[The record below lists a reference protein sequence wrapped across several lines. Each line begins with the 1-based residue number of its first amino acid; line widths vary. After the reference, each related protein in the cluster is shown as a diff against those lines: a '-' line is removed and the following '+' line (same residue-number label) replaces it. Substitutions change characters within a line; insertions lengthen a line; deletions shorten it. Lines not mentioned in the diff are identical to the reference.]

1 MPSQD
6 TDILVPGLPDPL
18 LPLVTLARDLRWTW
32 RPGLRALFSS
42 IDRAAWKQVRGNA
55 LAFLRSAS
63 RVALAR
69 ASEDSEYLARLAE
82 AVASLAAEDAAPP
95 DHPAARQMAE
105 RGERVAYF
113 CAEFGLTEWLPIYA
127 GGLGVLAGDHL
138 KSSSDLA
145 VPLVAVG
152 LFYREGYFLQH
163 IDASGR
169 QWEENPALDPDEL
182 PLGHPE
188 APGGEEPAVSV
199 HVGERDVRL
208 RILSARVGRVPL
220 LLLDTNL
227 PENDPADRQITA
239 RLYGGD
245 VENRIRQEI
254 VLGVGGLRAL
264 DRLGLRPTIRH
275 MNEGHAAFVTLE
287 RVRQLIR
294 EEGLS
299 FAEARELA
307 AAGNVFT
314 THTPV
319 PAGIDRFSRE
329 LLAKYFA
336 GFVEELGMPLEEFVK
351 LGRENPEEPGELF
364 SMAVLALR
372 LSAHANA
379 VSQLHAHVARRLWS
393 GLMPQLPPEEVPIHP
408 ITNGVHPPT
417 WTAPEIA
424 ALSIEERAGSLD
436 RAEFWRLHEELR
448 ARLVRRCR
456 QKLSELE
463 RERNANP
470 VEMEAAAGVLDP
482 RALTIG
488 FARRFATY
496 KRAALIFHDPER
508 LARLLHQPG
517 RPVQLIFAGKAH
529 PQDEPGKAI
538 MQTVVRFAQLPE
550 FRGKV
555 VFLPGYGIGLART
568 LVAGCDVW
576 LNNPIRPLEAS
587 GTSGMKAALNGAIN
601 VSVLDGWWDEAP
613 YEQAGFPIGGRADN
627 TDDAEVALSL
637 YEVLEGEVVP
647 LFYQRNEQGLPV
659 PWIEKMMQS
668 ASQIGRLFSSDRMV
682 TEYLEYCYW
691 PASERIRSLREN
703 PERLRAIVAA
713 GDQGPARLSLE

>member
-1 MPSQD
+1 MPSAD
-6 TDILVPGLPDPL
+6 ATRVPGMPDPL
-18 LPLVTLARDLRWTW
+18 LPLLTLARDLRWTW
-32 RPGLRALFSS
+32 RPELRALFSTL
-42 IDRAAWKQVRGNA
+42 DRPAWEHVRGNA
-55 LAFLRSAS
+55 LAFLHVAS

-69 ASEDSEYLARLAE
+69 AAEDPEYLSRLAQ
-82 AVASLAAEDAAPP
+82 AVASLDAEDAALP

-105 RGERVAYF
+105 RGERVGYF

-138 KSSSDLA
+138 KSASDLA
-145 VPLVAVG
+145 IPLAAVG
-152 LFYREGYFLQH
+152 LFYREGYFRQRV
-163 IDASGR
+163 DPAGR
-169 QWEENPALDPDEL
+169 QWEDNPVLDPNALPLEL
-182 PLGHPE
+182 PR
-188 APGGEEPAVSV
+188 APSGEEPVVSMRI
-199 HVGERDVRL
+199 GDREVRL
-208 RILSARVGRVPL
+208 LVHCARVGRVPL
-220 LLLDTNL
+220 LLLDAHL
-227 PENDPADRQITA
+227 PENDEADRGITA
-239 RLYGGD
+239 RLYSGD

-254 VLGVGGLRAL
+254 ALGIGGLRAL
-264 DRLGLRPTIRH
+264 DLLELRPKIRH

-287 RVRQLIR
+287 RIRQLIR

-319 PAGIDRFSRE
+319 PAGIDRFPPE
-329 LLAKYFA
+329 LLRRYFG
-336 GFVEELGMPLEEFVK
+336 GFVEELGISFEEFLQ
-351 LGRENPEEPGELF
+351 LGRENPENPAEFF

-379 VSQLHAHVARRLWS
+379 VSQLHARVARRLWS

-417 WTAPEIA
+417 WTAPEMA
-424 ALSIEERAGSLD
+424 ALRIGENAETLD
-436 RAEFWRLHEELR
+436 RAAFWQRHEELR

-456 QKLSELE
+456 QKLEDLE
-463 RERNANP
+463 RERGSSP
-470 VEMEAAAGVLDP
+470 LDVEAAVGVLDP
-482 RALTIG
+482 RALTVG

-529 PQDEPGKAI
+529 PHDEPGKQV
-538 MQTVVRFAQLPE
+538 MQTIVRFTQLPE

-555 VFLPGYGIGLART
+555 VFLAGYGIQLART

-587 GTSGMKAALNGAIN
+587 GTSGMKAALNGAVN

-613 YEQAGFPIGGRADN
+613 YEQAGFPIGERRED
-627 TDDAEVALSL
+627 TDDEEVAASL
-637 YEVLEGEVVP
+637 YEVLEREVIP
-647 LFYQRNEQGLPV
+647 LFYDRDPQGLPAG
-659 PWIEKMMQS
+659 WIEKMIAS
-668 ASQIGRLFSSDRMV
+668 ASQIARLFSSDRMV

-691 PASERIRSLREN
+691 PGAERIRTLREN
-703 PERLRAIVAA
+703 PARLRELVAT